1 MSLKTKADH
10 GLLCNEVAMKINVS
24 SVCDIGIKRT
34 KNEDAIGVCFD
45 LKNHLWNKNSTDGYI
60 TLPIEGAIFVVADG
74 MGGSNAG
81 EIASKLAIQSIED
94 SFGEDGFVIQNRT
107 KESIKSLLRRSI
119 VKSNQTILEYAAHSP
134 DSIGLGTT
142 IVLAWILNGY
152 VYIAWCGDSRCYCFN
167 PNTGLQLLTKD
178 HSLVQELIDKGEIK
192 HEEAFY
198 HPDNNII
205 TRCLGD
211 VDAEP
216 EPEILIYKICEGD
229 IFLLCSDGLC
239 GYCKDSLIE
248 KTMYRNYENIEQCQK
263 ALLKN
268 ALDTGGQDN
277 ISIVLCATLP
287 LNSTKCSVGLKGKV
301 KQLFAKL

>member
-1 MSLKTKADH
+1 
-10 GLLCNEVAMKINVS
+10 MKISVS
-24 SVCDIGIKRT
+24 SVCDIGIERT
-34 KNEDAIGVCFD
+34 NNEDAVGFCFD
-45 LKNHLWNKNSTDGYI
+45 LKNHLWNQSSTNDYI
-60 TLPIEGAIFVVADG
+60 PLPTEGAVFVVADG
-74 MGGSNAG
+74 MGGANAG
-81 EIASKLAIQSIED
+81 EIASNLAIQSIKD
-94 SFGEDGFVIQNRT
+94 SLGKDGYVMQNMT
-107 KESIKSLLRRSI
+107 KESIYSFIKKSI
-119 VKSNQTILEYAAHSP
+119 VKANQAILEYVTHSP

-167 PNTGLQLLTKD
+167 PNSGLRLLTKD

-192 HEEAFY
+192 CEEAFN

-211 VDAEP
+211 VDADP
-216 EPEILIYKICEGD
+216 EPEILTYKICEGD

-248 KTMYRNYENIEQCQK
+248 KTMYRNYKNMELCQK

-287 LNSTKCSVGLKGKV
+287 LNSTKCRVGLKGKI
-301 KQLFAKL
+301 KKFLAKL

>member
-1 MSLKTKADH
+1 MSLKAKADH
-10 GLLCNEVAMKINVS
+10 ELLCNEVVMKIKVC
-24 SVCDIGIKRT
+24 SVCDIGLERT
-34 KNEDAIGVCFD
+34 NNEDAVGMCFD
-45 LKNHLWNKNSTDGYI
+45 LKNHLWNKKSTNDYVP
-60 TLPIEGAIFVVADG
+60 LPSEGAIFVVADG
-74 MGGSNAG
+74 MGGANAG
-81 EIASKLAIQSIED
+81 EIAAKLAIQSIED
-94 SFGEDGFVIQNRT
+94 SLGEDRYVMQNRT
-107 KESIKSLLRRSI
+107 KESIHSFLRRSI
-119 VKSNQTILEYAAHSP
+119 VKSNQTILEYVTHSP

-142 IVLAWILNGY
+142 IVLAWLLNGY

-192 HEEAFY
+192 REDAFN
-198 HPDNNII
+198 HPDNNVI

-216 EPEILIYKICEGD
+216 EPEILTYKICEGD
-229 IFLLCSDGLC
+229 IFLLCSDGLS

-248 KTMYRNYENIEQCQK
+248 KTMYRNYGNIEQCQK

-287 LNSTKCSVGLKGKV
+287 LNSAKCSVGFKGKV
-301 KQLFAKL
+301 KQLLAKL

>member
-1 MSLKTKADH
+1 M
-10 GLLCNEVAMKINVS
+10 
-24 SVCDIGIKRT
+24 DIK
-34 KNEDAIGVCFD
+34 
-45 LKNHLWNKNSTDGYI
+45 WN
-60 TLPIEGAIFVVADG
+60 
-74 MGGSNAG
+74 
-81 EIASKLAIQSIED
+81 
-94 SFGEDGFVIQNRT
+94 
-107 KESIKSLLRRSI
+107 
-119 VKSNQTILEYAAHSP
+119 
-134 DSIGLGTT
+134 
-142 IVLAWILNGY
+142 

-167 PNTGLQLLTKD
+167 PNSGLRLLTKD

-192 HEEAFY
+192 CEEAFN

-211 VDAEP
+211 VDADP
-216 EPEILIYKICEGD
+216 EPEILTYKICEGD

-248 KTMYRNYENIEQCQK
+248 KTMYRNYKNMELCQK

-287 LNSTKCSVGLKGKV
+287 LNSTKCRVGLKGKI
-301 KQLFAKL
+301 KKFLAKL